1 VKYRNG
7 GKNERNNEHDKIIQ
21 YFPHH
26 TKTRILKLL
35 LFESVVNRMLKF
47 GDDLTQLGE
56 DCFVKNYIPFNDKLQ
71 ISSSDPF
78 DCTFEITLNH

>member
-1 VKYRNG
+1 
-7 GKNERNNEHDKIIQ
+7 
-21 YFPHH
+21 
-26 TKTRILKLL
+26 LL